1 MRPSERDL
9 WRDVDDLAVTTPD
22 DLTVTTEVVELT
34 ESEPDPVEAPEDAT
48 ILETD
53 SDVVAVWAVE

>member
-9 WRDVDDLAVTTPD
+9 WKDVDDLAMTD
-22 DLTVTTEVVELT
+22 SGDLTVTTEVVELT

-53 SDVVAVWAVE
+53 SDVVTVWAVE

>member
-9 WRDVDDLAVTTPD
+9 WKDVDDLAMTD
-22 DLTVTTEVVELT
+22 SGDLTVTTEVVELT